1 MSMTTLSDSMPS
13 VAMTPRPSNT
23 ASRTIALL
31 MATMV
36 AVGCG
41 ATLGYAISQTFLPP
55 APPTDANA
63 TKVPELNQTYTYNA
77 ITVPAKPMVTN
88 LGTPSATWI
97 RIEGSFVMTGL
108 ERLAAERLAAEVQQD
123 MLGYLRGVQLAQVE
137 GASGLLHL
145 REDLNEIA
153 RARSSGHVTEFI
165 LETMVVQ

>member
-1 MSMTTLSDSMPS
+1 
-13 VAMTPRPSNT
+13 
-23 ASRTIALL
+23 
-31 MATMV
+31 
-36 AVGCG
+36 
-41 ATLGYAISQTFLPP
+41 
-55 APPTDANA
+55 
-63 TKVPELNQTYTYNA
+63 
-77 ITVPAKPMVTN
+77 
-88 LGTPSATWI
+88 TPSATWI